1 MYIRTIKCNVY
12 GCEIFMLCVNWIYCI
27 SHCIIIIMIYI
38 MYSTNPSNIPEKTL
52 YGLIACCLIH
62 FLWR

>member
-1 MYIRTIKCNVY
+1 MYIRTIKCNVF

-27 SHCIIIIMIYI
+27 SHCIIIMIYI
-38 MYSTNPSNIPEKTL
+38 MYSTNPSTEKTL
-52 YGLIACCLIH
+52 YRPIACCLIH